1 VPVNCDCCTSLLT
14 DETDW
19 QTDKTS
25 AIGGLVRIPTYT
37 TYFRQIIAFFVRT
50 RVSVCWEASEITV
63 FCQQFCLSWNYKV
76 VFVHR
81 SGELDSFNT
90 HCSALTVR
98 ICISNSSNVYAW
110 GQKWPRLRR
119 QYDSL
124 YYCYKWLYVFLYHKK
139 LRCLLYLL
147 MYILYKLN
155 TAIAAKLTFTDTNDS
170 ISRQSVTAVFAAAAI
185 ITLCSR
191 PLTDNAGVRLHL
203 RRMAD
208 TPSSHSCAACK
219 TAFDMCCI
227 LLSSALSRAHVASST
242 SSQRCGQSHHPAMR
256 TRQSLQWWFLIGV
269 RISVYADVSRAVSW
283 NVQTSDHG
291 VA

>member
-1 VPVNCDCCTSLLT
+1 MMSVCCASQLRLLHLVVNWRHRLT
-14 DETDW
+14 DR
-19 QTDKTS
+19 QNQCNRRFS
-25 AIGGLVRIPTYT
+25 QNTYLHNL
-37 TYFRQIIAFFVRT
+37 FQANNCFFVRT
-50 RVSVCWEASEITV
+50 RVSVCWEPSEITV

-147 MYILYKLN
+147 MYHSLRGS
-155 TAIAAKLTFTDTNDS
+155 AA
-170 ISRQSVTAVFAAAAI
+170 
-185 ITLCSR
+185 
-191 PLTDNAGVRLHL
+191 
-203 RRMAD
+203 
-208 TPSSHSCAACK
+208 
-219 TAFDMCCI
+219 
-227 LLSSALSRAHVASST
+227 LL
-242 SSQRCGQSHHPAMR
+242 
-256 TRQSLQWWFLIGV
+256 
-269 RISVYADVSRAVSW
+269 
-283 NVQTSDHG
+283 
-291 VA
+291 